1 LNTGDRA
8 YALKFISGKYQGGE
22 FPLTPGKEVLIGR
35 STELDLVLIEEM
47 VSRKHARLIH
57 DEQGLRLQDLG
68 STNGTFVNG
77 ERIQDSYIKEGD
89 RFLIGTS
96 IFKVITVQ
104 AATARMGSLE
114 IKNRLEEVAAA
125 KPKAG
130 GGAMSGRIEEVSIPD
145 ILQLFQ
151 ASKKT
156 GVLLLLDGDREG
168 KIHLRKGQ
176 VVYATI
182 GGDLDLGPLKSIFR
196 LIGWSSGTFEFK
208 PGDEGSF
215 DVELEESTTSLLMEG
230 SRQLDELRRLEPE
243 LPAPGARIELV
254 LPLGAPLRDLGGDE
268 LDVLQLALEHGELG
282 TILDRSFASDLDTAT
297 RLASLLSRGYLRA
310 EGR

>member
-1 LNTGDRA
+1 MNTGEKA

-47 VSRKHARLIH
+47 VSRKHARLVH
-57 DEQGLRLQDLG
+57 EEEGLRLQDLG

-77 ERIQDSYIKEGD
+77 ERIQDSFVKEGD

-104 AATARMGSLE
+104 AASARIGSQE

-125 KPKAG
+125 KPKS

-156 GVLLLLDGDREG
+156 GLLLLVDGAHEAR
-168 KIHLRKGQ
+168 IHLRKGQ
-176 VVYATI
+176 VTYAVI
-182 GGDLDLGPLKSIFR
+182 DGNRELGPLKSIFR
-196 LIGWSSGTFEFK
+196 LLGWSSGIFEFK
-208 PGDEGSF
+208 PGAEETF
-215 DVELEESTTSLLMEG
+215 DVELEESTTALLMEG

-243 LPAPGARIELV
+243 LPPRGARIELAS
-254 LPLGAPLRDLGGDE
+254 PLEAPLRDLDGDE
-268 LDVLQLALEHGELG
+268 LDVLQLAVNHAEYGA
-282 TILDRSFASDLDTAT
+282 ILDRSLDSDLEVAT